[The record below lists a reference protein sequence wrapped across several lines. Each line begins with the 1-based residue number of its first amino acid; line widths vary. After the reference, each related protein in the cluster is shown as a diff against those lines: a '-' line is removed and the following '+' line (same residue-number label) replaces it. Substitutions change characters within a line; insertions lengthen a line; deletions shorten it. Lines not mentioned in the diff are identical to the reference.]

1 MKITES
7 TKIMQQRQL
16 FYIIAA
22 PLVDWLRKQDFP
34 MPQPP
39 IRFYPDGSLWT
50 DDNRVFLWIPQ
61 SAFGQRVRSDIR
73 DVVRLIHHNL
83 PDAYTSVCFRPLAA
97 FGGDNDIA
105 PQYNVLYPGS
115 CYAWM
120 GEHEHGALMYPGIFK
135 NALEDEY
142 DLARV
147 RVLIRLRRKFTAAL
161 AEELA
166 GVLRQWFREIGS
178 VGVFGEAGLKSIS
191 PALRWLDKCA
201 GFELDA
207 TGSGQETLN
216 TLYLAVLNWGM
227 NQKRPL
233 VLTDLA
239 ADKGEPMFASDQSVP
254 LV

>member
-1 MKITES
+1 MRITES
-7 TKIMQQRQL
+7 MRITQQRQL

-50 DDNRVFLWIPQ
+50 DDYEVLRWTHESVIGGRKHREFAGVEQ
-61 SAFGQRVRSDIR
+61 
-73 DVVRLIHHNL
+73 LIHYNL
-83 PDAYTSVCFRPLAA
+83 PGAYASVSFRPLLP
-97 FGGDNDIA
+97 FGGDWRDA
-105 PQYNVLYPGS
+105 PQYNMLYPGA
-115 CYAWM
+115 CTWM
-120 GEHEHGALMYPGIFK
+120 GEHELGALTYPGVLK
-135 NALEDEY
+135 DAAEDECN
-142 DLARV
+142 LAHV
-147 RVLIRLRRKFTAAL
+147 RVLIRLRRKFTAAV

-166 GVLRQWFREIGS
+166 GVLRQWFAEIGS
-178 VGVFGEAGLKSIS
+178 VGVFGESGLKSIS

-239 ADKGEPMFASDQSVP
+239 ADKTEPVFAGGQTVS
-254 LV
+254 LA